1 MIRIDNL
8 RKSYQAL
15 VAVDGISFAI
25 QPGECF
31 GLLGPNGAGKTT
43 TINLLTG
50 LICPDS
56 GTIEINGA
64 TDPTRPAVRQ
74 QLGVTPQSLAIY
86 EDLTGKENLV
96 FFGKLNRVFGKQL
109 TEKID
114 WALALTGLTDRQ
126 HSRVSTYSGGMK
138 RRLNLACS
146 LLHDPPVLL
155 MDEPTVGV
163 DPQSRNLVFDNIEN
177 LKKAGRT
184 VLYTTHYM
192 EEAQRLCDRVA
203 IIDHGKILALD
214 TVPNLIQR
222 YGGKTV
228 VEAEFEQPPDIA
240 KQFPEIWDGKQIRI
254 ETDNPLE
261 IVTPL
266 VSSQQG
272 MRQLRIEPPSLEDV
286 FLNLTGRRLRD

>member
-1 MIRIDNL
+1 MIRVNSL
-8 RKSYQAL
+8 RKSYHTL
-15 VAVDGISFAI
+15 VAVDGISFGI
-25 QPGECF
+25 EKGECF

-50 LICPDS
+50 LIHPDS
-56 GTIEINGA
+56 GSIEINGA
-64 TDPTRPAVRQ
+64 TDPTRPQVRL
-74 QLGVTPQSLAIY
+74 QLGITPQSLAIY
-86 EDLTGKENLV
+86 EDLTGKENLI

-114 WALALTGLTDRQ
+114 WALTITGLTDRQ
-126 HSRVSTYSGGMK
+126 HDRVSTYSGGMK

-163 DPQSRNLVFDNIEN
+163 DPQSRNLVFDNIET
-177 LKKAGRT
+177 LKKEGRT
-184 VLYTTHYM
+184 ILYTTHYM

-203 IIDHGKILALD
+203 IMDQGKILALD

-228 VEAEFEQPPDIA
+228 VEAEFKQQPDIA
-240 KQFPEIWDGKQIRI
+240 KKFPEIWDGNQIRI

-261 IVTPL
+261 IVTQL
-266 VSSQQG
+266 VSSQNG
-272 MRQLRIEPPSLEDV
+272 MQQLRIEQPSLEDV

>member
-1 MIRIDNL
+1 MISVQNL
-8 RKSYQAL
+8 RKSYNSL
-15 VAVDGISFAI
+15 VAVDGISFEI
-25 QPGECF
+25 QTGECF

-50 LICPDS
+50 LIRPDAGS
-56 GTIEINGA
+56 IEINGA
-64 TDPTRPAVRQ
+64 TDPTRPQVRL

-86 EDLTGKENLV
+86 DDLTGKENLV
-96 FFGKLNRVFGKQL
+96 FFGKLNRVFGKRL

-126 HSRVSTYSGGMK
+126 HGRVSTYSGGMK

-146 LLHDPPVLL
+146 LLHDPQVLL

-177 LKKAGRT
+177 LKKEGRT
-184 VLYTTHYM
+184 ILYTTHYM

-203 IIDHGKILALD
+203 IMDQGKILALD
-214 TVPNLIQR
+214 SVPDLIKQ
-222 YGGKTV
+222 YGGTTV
-228 VEAEFEQPPDIA
+228 VEAVFERPSDIA
-240 KQFPEIWDGKQIRI
+240 EKFPGTWDGNQIRI
-254 ETDNPLE
+254 ETDKPLE
-261 IVTPL
+261 VVTQL
-266 VSSQQG
+266 VSSAGKMQ
-272 MRQLRIEPPSLEDV
+272 QLRIEQPSLEDV